1 MHVRKCPSAELL
13 RLSATVQTQDD
24 SLGPSPSRRGCPAV
38 RLSPRTPRARLYSGL
53 GCVWPLPR
61 GERLPGLIHAEG
73 PALLLPTAAVG
84 MDAVVGGAAPDAFP
98 ARGITPTPVERLSG
112 SGAEDELEVSE
123 EASRLLGVQMA
134 PRVVASCLWPQSLL
148 FPPGA
153 EGSDQGS
160 KRGSDRG
167 SELWLSSG
175 HWRGPSPFSG
185 LRGEPPGGLV
195 DGVGELASGSPVSH
209 RRLLGEGVQP
219 GGKAP
224 RRDCSLESKPTALST
239 APGRP
244 PLPRPQSPRQRPS
257 KGRACV
263 SVRSA

>member
-24 SLGPSPSRRGCPAV
+24 SLGRSPSRRGCPAV
-38 RLSPRTPRARLYSGL
+38 PLSPRTPRARLCSGL
-53 GCVWPLPR
+53 GCVWPLPCR
-61 GERLPGLIHAEG
+61 ERLPGLIHTEG

-98 ARGITPTPVERLSG
+98 ARGVTPTPVERLSG
-112 SGAEDELEVSE
+112 SGAEDGLEASE

-148 FPPGA
+148 SPPGA
-153 EGSDQGS
+153 EGSDRGS

-175 HWRGPSPFSG
+175 HWGGPSPCSG
-185 LRGEPPGGLV
+185 LRERASWWAGGW
-195 DGVGELASGSPVSH
+195 S
-209 RRLLGEGVQP
+209 R
-219 GGKAP
+219 
-224 RRDCSLESKPTALST
+224 
-239 APGRP
+239 
-244 PLPRPQSPRQRPS
+244 
-257 KGRACV
+257 
-263 SVRSA
+263 